1 MAMKEGQTYECTNA
15 SCGCEVVVTRGAGAA
30 GGGNNNPRCCCGM
43 EMTPREV
50 SSPSK
55 EAAESRKWK

>member
-1 MAMKEGQTYECTNA
+1 MAMREGQSYECTNA
-15 SCGCEVVVTRGAGAA
+15 SCGCEVLVTRGAGA

-55 EAAESRKWK
+55 NAAESRKWK